1 MTRILPAAELVPTR
15 SDPRTARSMLL
26 ALLAVGGM
34 FALVAAA
41 TALWTFEPAPQAEEA
56 AAVVEPVRAARLR
69 CTTCGV
75 IETIAHIEAKAGVP
89 ASWLFA
95 VRLPDGSLR
104 QSSDSQPGRWSIGDR
119 MQLLGGGRSFSAF

>member
-1 MTRILPAAELVPTR
+1 MTRILPAAELLPTR
-15 SDPRTARSMLL
+15 AAPRTARSMLL
-26 ALLAVGGM
+26 ALLAVGGT

-41 TALWTFEPAPQAEEA
+41 TALWTYERAPQVDDAS
-56 AAVVEPVRAARLR
+56 AVVEPVRVARLR

-119 MQLLGGGRSFSAF
+119 MQLLGGARAWTAL